1 MSDRTID
8 SHQHAW
14 TTESELPWKNDGPSA
29 VERVVY
35 TEDDVLSDMDSLGI
49 DRACLVATP
58 IHGTGSPYVRDCLAR
73 HPDRFYGI
81 LTLDYTADDIRSSV
95 DETLAIQNA
104 LGFRI
109 TTEDSRWLT
118 SEALEGFW
126 SALESHTDPQVQLL
140 TTPETFDAVETVVA
154 ENPHVT
160 FVLDHMGSPD
170 PEAHAV
176 PGSAYDELSTIADYS
191 NVYVKVTHTPTEEV
205 YPFEDLYPYVRYL
218 LTQFGSDR
226 LLWGSDFI
234 YHFKQATPWETLH
247 FLDEVD
253 CLSRS
258 DRRDLRYRTFASL
271 VP

>member
-1 MSDRTID
+1 VADRTID

-14 TTESELPWKNDGPSA
+14 TTETELPWKNDGPSA

-35 TEDDVLSDMDSLGI
+35 TADDALTDMDTLAI
-49 DRACLVATP
+49 DQACLVATP
-58 IHGTGSPYVRDCLAR
+58 IHGTGSPYVRDCLTR

-81 LTLDYTADDIRSSV
+81 LTLDYTADDVRSSV
-95 DETLAIQNA
+95 DDALTIPNA

-109 TTEDSRWLT
+109 TTDDSQWLA
-118 SEALEGFW
+118 SEALDGFW

-140 TTPETFDAVETVVA
+140 TTPETFGAVETVVA

-170 PEAHAV
+170 PGTHTV
-176 PGSAYDELSTIADYS
+176 PGSAYDGLGTISNYS

-205 YPFEDLYPYVRYL
+205 YPFEDLRPYVRYL
-218 LTQFGSDR
+218 LSQFGSDR

-234 YHFKQATPWETLH
+234 YHFKQATPWETLY
-247 FLDEVD
+247 FLDEFD

-258 DRRDLRYRTFASL
+258 DRRDLRYRTFKSL